1 MIRVVIVDDQRMM
14 RELLKEYVTVAPD
27 INVIGSA
34 SNGKE
39 ALEEI
44 RTLKPDV
51 VLMDIEMPVMDGLT
65 TTRMLGNQGST
76 AKILVVS
83 ANYDDKYLAQAL
95 RNGAQGYLLK
105 TTSPTELIEAIRGV
119 HNGSLQFG
127 SGILQKELSSLSFAN
142 GNGKAV
148 SKSVEVVADRSP
160 TRKLKD
166 TVANSSDNA
175 KKVEATV
182 VNVAKHGNP
191 PAALSA
197 GTGSRPSP
205 PPTPKGESAYT
216 SLAGLEIELSRIRA
230 GYWVLKTKLQTTYN
244 WLIGL
249 TVATV
254 VQTIVI
260 LFLLL
265 LGIS

>member
-1 MIRVVIVDDQRMM
+1 MIRVLIVDDQIMM
-14 RELLKEYVTVAPD
+14 RELLKEYVTTAPD
-27 INVIGSA
+27 IDVVGSA

-39 ALEEI
+39 ALEKA

-51 VLMDIEMPVMDGLT
+51 VLMDIEMPVVDGLT
-65 TTRMLGNQGST
+65 TTRMLCNQGSN

-166 TVANSSDNA
+166 TVTDARNDA
-175 KKVEATV
+175 KRVEATV
-182 VNVAKHGNP
+182 VNVAKHGNS
-191 PAALSA
+191 AALSA
-197 GTGSRPSP
+197 GAVSRPSSP
-205 PPTPKGESAYT
+205 PKGEASYA
-216 SLAGLEIELSRIRA
+216 SVAGLEIELSRIRA
-230 GYWVLKTKLQTTYN
+230 GYWVLKTKLETTYN

-254 VQTIVI
+254 VQAMVI